1 MMRRPPRSTR
11 TDTLFPYTRR
21 VRSEV
26 AVAVRHVL
34 RRPVDVARAEGHALV
49 RADPE
54 VELSGD
60 DEPELLVGRVAVVG
74 GRPEPLLDAPEA
86 ERHVVAVEDAPLHAG
101 CGGVAER
108 AVVVRPDLRAVAH
121 A

>member
-1 MMRRPPRSTR
+1 MRIS
-11 TDTLFPYTRR
+11 DWSSDVCSSDLL
-21 VRSEV
+21 VVLGGVADEV

-86 ERHVVAVEDAPLHAG
+86 ERQDRKSTRLNSSH
-101 CGGVAER
+101 
-108 AVVVRPDLRAVAH
+108 
-121 A
+121 